1 MILISNFNKHN
12 TETLEPASNDS
23 KKPSNYELILR
34 AIDGNWLFAIHA

>member
-23 KKPSNYELILR
+23 NRSSDYELLLK
-34 AIDGNWLFAIHA
+34 AIDGNWLFSNHK